1 MEAIPSYVMQGVAL
15 SMYVCEKIDKVSW
28 DFIWGSTEDKRKL
41 HHVGWGKIVKSK
53 EEGGLGLQSARAKN
67 IDLLAK
73 LNWRLNK
80 KRKPYGQG
88 FCLINTAPKA
98 AKDLKTLISS
108 LALLPGQQSRRD
120 FQFLKKALGGIW
132 VVIPI
137 LAFGMISG
145 WKAKQPGNLFRVH
158 SHKGTSTSLLLKL
171 PVKVLGIGVS
181 YHLSCL

>member
-1 MEAIPSYVMQGVAL
+1 MKSVMEAIPSYVMQGVAL
-15 SMYVCEKIDKVSW
+15 SMHVCEKIDKVSR
-28 DFIWGSTEDKRKL
+28 DFIWGSTEDKRKFHL
-41 HHVGWGKIVKSK
+41 VGWGKFVKSK

-67 IDLLAK
+67 IDILAK

-120 FQFLKKALGGIW
+120 F
-132 VVIPI
+132 
-137 LAFGMISG
+137 
-145 WKAKQPGNLFRVH
+145 
-158 SHKGTSTSLLLKL
+158 
-171 PVKVLGIGVS
+171 
-181 YHLSCL
+181 